1 MVRDVC
7 FDCSLYTKG
16 QEISSRFEIL
26 NPLEV
31 FIIRKHIKRRTTL
44 ILVLIQLWISVEAF
58 AFLEV
63 EVENNKSFSKV
74 FVLSS
79 DLVDI
84 SSFFLEQPSR
94 LVLDIKTKNL
104 GEFRHKMSNGV
115 GIVKAMRHGL
125 RELDLVRVV
134 LELNIEPSKLTLD
147 REGETSRTQGIFYLR
162 EKKDIHSVES
172 RSTDKSVF
180 KVVVDAGMGIDS
192 GAVGPTGVLEKD
204 ITLAVSY
211 HLADLLLGI
220 LECRL

>member
-1 MVRDVC
+1 M
-7 FDCSLYTKG
+7 
-16 QEISSRFEIL
+16 
-26 NPLEV
+26 
-31 FIIRKHIKRRTTL
+31 FIIRKHIKRCTTL
-44 ILVLIQLWISVEAF
+44 ILVLIQLWISAEAF

-147 REGETSRTQGIFYLR
+147 RGGETSRTQGIFYLR
-162 EKKDIHSVES
+162 ENYKK
-172 RSTDKSVF
+172 T
-180 KVVVDAGMGIDS
+180 
-192 GAVGPTGVLEKD
+192 
-204 ITLAVSY
+204 
-211 HLADLLLGI
+211 
-220 LECRL
+220 

>member
-1 MVRDVC
+1 M
-7 FDCSLYTKG
+7 
-16 QEISSRFEIL
+16 
-26 NPLEV
+26 
-31 FIIRKHIKRRTTL
+31 FIIRKHIKRCTTL
-44 ILVLIQLWISVEAF
+44 ILVLIQLWISAEAF

-84 SSFFLEQPSR
+84 SSFLEQPSR

-125 RELDLVRVV
+125 QELDLVRVV

-147 REGETSRTQGIFYLR
+147 REGETSRTQGIFYLKR
-162 EKKDIHSVES
+162 KKGYSFGRIAFNRQVC
-172 RSTDKSVF
+172 
-180 KVVVDAGMGIDS
+180 I
-192 GAVGPTGVLEKD
+192 
-204 ITLAVSY
+204 
-211 HLADLLLGI
+211 
-220 LECRL
+220 